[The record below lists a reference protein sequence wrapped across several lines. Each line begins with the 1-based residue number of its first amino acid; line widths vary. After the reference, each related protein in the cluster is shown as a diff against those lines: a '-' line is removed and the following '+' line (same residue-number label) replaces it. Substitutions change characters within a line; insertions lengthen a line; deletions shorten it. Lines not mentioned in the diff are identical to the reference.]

1 MVALT
6 LPILAEGIFRILV
19 MSVDTVMLSG
29 YSQAAVAAVGL
40 VSQYVFFI
48 NIMFNVIAVGTSIVL
63 AQYLGAERL
72 EEAKHVAQAGAVMA
86 IVISVAI
93 MIAVVLGTGA
103 ILSLYPIEAEV
114 RNFAF
119 RYFTIFGGI
128 GAPFI
133 AFNML
138 QATVLRSYGHT
149 KDAMF
154 TTIAANLV
162 NVVGNAISLY
172 GFFGIPV
179 FGVTGVAISS
189 VVSQLVACIILAVR
203 IRALRDVQFPIRGWR
218 EVPSKIY
225 KTVLSIGI
233 PTAGENMAYN
243 TAQIAIMAMVST
255 FGTFAMSAQVYTITI
270 ARFVFVF
277 AMSIGTA
284 TQIKTGWFVGA
295 KKSEDAYHRVYR
307 YQLVGTALSVAM
319 ILIINLVKT
328 PIIGFFTHEQEIA
341 ALTSTLLLFSIY
353 IEFGRSLNLVVI
365 AALKGAG
372 DVKFPVFYG
381 ILSMWGIMV
390 FGSWLLGFKLGLG
403 LVGVWIATGTDETT
417 RGITM
422 LLRWKSKRWMTKS
435 IA

>member
-6 LPILAEGIFRILV
+6 LPILAETFFRVLV
-19 MSVDTVMLSG
+19 MSVDTFMLSG

-40 VSQYVFFI
+40 VGQWVFFI

-63 AQYLGAERL
+63 AQYLGAERHG
-72 EEAKHVAQAGAVMA
+72 EASHVAQAGAVMA
-86 IVISVAI
+86 MVTALAI
-93 MIAVVLGTGA
+93 MAGVLLGSGA
-103 ILSLYPIEAEV
+103 LLSLYPIEKDV
-114 RNFAF
+114 RDFAF
-119 RYFTIFGGI
+119 RYFTIFGGL

-138 QATVLRSYGHT
+138 QSTVLRSYGHT
-149 KDAMF
+149 KDTMF
-154 TTIAANLV
+154 TTMFANLV

-172 GFFGIPV
+172 GFFGLPV

-189 VVSQLVACIILAVR
+189 VFSQFVACAILASR
-203 IRALRDVQFPIRGWR
+203 IRAKPDVRFPIRGWR
-218 EVPSKIY
+218 EVPRRIY
-225 KTVLSIGI
+225 KTVLSIGV
-233 PTAGENMAYN
+233 PTAGENLAYN

-270 ARFVFVF
+270 ARFVYVF

-295 KKSEDAYHRVYR
+295 KKSEDAYRRVYR
-307 YQLVGTALSVAM
+307 YQIVGTLISVAM
-319 ILIINLVKT
+319 ILVINLIKA
-328 PIIGFFTHEQEIA
+328 PLIGFFTHEAEIA
-341 ALTSTLLLFSIY
+341 ALASTLLLFSIY
-353 IEFGRSLNLVVI
+353 VEFGRSLNLVTI
-365 AALKGAG
+365 SALKGSG
-372 DVKFPVFYG
+372 DVRFPVFYG
-381 ILSMWGIMV
+381 VLSMWGIMV
-390 FGSWLLGFKLGLG
+390 FGSWLLGMKLGLG

-422 LLRWKSKRWMTKS
+422 ILRWKSKRWMTKR